1 MGSLQ
6 AMSPPAEDSA
16 SFPAEGRQRVAYHLS
31 EMSLSHVLLALS
43 CTDLRDACFQRDWS
57 FLLA

>member
-16 SFPAEGRQRVAYHLS
+16 SFPAEGQCVAYHLS
-31 EMSLSHVLLALS
+31 EMSLNRVLLALS